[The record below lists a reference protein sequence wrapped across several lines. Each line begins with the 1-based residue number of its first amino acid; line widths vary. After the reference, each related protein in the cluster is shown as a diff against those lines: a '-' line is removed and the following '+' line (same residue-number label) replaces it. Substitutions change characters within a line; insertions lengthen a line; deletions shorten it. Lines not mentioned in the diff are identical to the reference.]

1 MNKNT
6 ASLLALPLSL
16 IINTAALGQQTEVA
30 PSIASNIAAVV
41 PVNLNPAITKPT
53 APIVKPARTAA
64 HTHKPA
70 KQAARRNTKQSA
82 AKQNNSGKH
91 GKKKELSK
99 EEIALAAKIAAAK
112 KAALEEER
120 ACRLICSAA
129 PGKSSEDKMVAL
141 TFDDGPSPEYTP
153 KILALLKEHG
163 IHATFCLVGRQ
174 VKKYPELVKQ
184 IVAEGHK
191 IANHTMNHNEF
202 LTNKSDQKLK
212 NEILAE
218 QALITSVVPEVSIE
232 YFRAPGGNWNRHIR
246 KVVTAW
252 GMKPLGWSV
261 DSKDW
266 QTPGVESIINTV
278 NKQLYP
284 GGVVLMHDAGGDRS
298 ETIAALK
305 RLIPSLEKDGYKFGF
320 PG

>member
-1 MNKNT
+1 VKPQRTHSHMQAHTRK
-6 ASLLALPLSL
+6 AL
-16 IINTAALGQQTEVA
+16 
-30 PSIASNIAAVV
+30 
-41 PVNLNPAITKPT
+41 KPT
-53 APIVKPARTAA
+53 SRRTV
-64 HTHKPA
+64 
-70 KQAARRNTKQSA
+70 KQSA
-82 AKQNNSGKH
+82 VKQMGAAKH
-91 GKKKELSK
+91 GKKKELTM
-99 EEIALAAKIAAAK
+99 EEQALAAKIAAAK

-129 PGKSSEDKMVAL
+129 PGANTEDKMVAL

-153 KILALLKEHG
+153 KVLALLKEHN

-218 QALITSVVPEVSIE
+218 QALITAVVPEVSIE
-232 YFRAPGGNWNRHIR
+232 YFRAPGGNWNHHIR
-246 KVVTAW
+246 KVVTGW
-252 GMKPLGWSV
+252 GMKPLGWTV

-266 QTPGVESIINTV
+266 QTPGVESIIKTV
-278 NKQLYP
+278 NKQLHP
-284 GGVVLMHDAGGDRS
+284 GGVILMHDAGGDRS

-305 RLIPSLEKDGYKFGF
+305 RLIPSLEQDGYKFGF